1 MREYSNKIALLNNAR
16 GVWSLDPIM
25 GCASGT
31 ALDRRGCYNECY
43 AARSARKYGYDFSR
57 SIMRGFDSEKHR
69 LAIVKKIRS
78 INMPFVRMG
87 TSGDPSENWAHT
99 LSIIEAIKN
108 ADKPVVIITKHWQPM
123 TGAQRKH
130 IAKHDVCINTSVSA
144 MDTAADRKRA
154 MREYERLKPHCK
166 SILRIVS
173 CEFNIEN
180 AIGAKLEKIQQQLFT
195 HAGAIDTVF
204 RCSKNHALAVAGVI
218 NVRETKFLGKKC
230 IVSKRNPKAYFGKC
244 GTCQEMCGVNV
255 EP

>member
-16 GVWSLDPIM
+16 GVWSLDPII

-57 SIMRGFDSEKHR
+57 SILRGFDNEKHR

-99 LSIIEAIKN
+99 LSIIEAIKD
-108 ADKPVVIITKHWQPM
+108 AGKPVVIITKHWQNM
-123 TGAQRKH
+123 TVAQLKQ
-130 IAKHDVCINTSVSA
+130 IANYDICVNTSVSA
-144 MDTAADRKRA
+144 MDSAGQRKQA
-154 MREYERLKPHCK
+154 MRQYKRLKSYCK

-173 CEFNIEN
+173 CEFNTEN
-180 AIGAKLEKIQQQLFT
+180 KIGAKLEKIQGDLFA
-195 HAGAIDTVF
+195 HVGAIDTVF
-204 RCSKNHALAVAGVI
+204 RCSKNHALGVAGVI
-218 NVRETKFLGKKC
+218 KIRETKFLGKKC